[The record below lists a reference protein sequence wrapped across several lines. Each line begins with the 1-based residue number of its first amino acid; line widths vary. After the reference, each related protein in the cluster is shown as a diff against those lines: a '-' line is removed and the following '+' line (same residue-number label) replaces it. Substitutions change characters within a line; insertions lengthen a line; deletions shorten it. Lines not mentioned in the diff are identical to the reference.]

1 MKRISLLFFWCMAR
15 TRHSNGFNNNV
26 FSHNSQRTI
35 LSSKTSGPEE
45 YDDGIGN
52 PDSQAK
58 DGEALAKDFYD
69 QLRKR
74 EQDLKKTKGES
85 SEGSQ
90 IESLSNQEFLSRIVE
105 KDSYQ
110 SSNDQAPFS
119 RRSSDEAPKVKFTG
133 RQSSSPSL
141 FSSSSGGSARSP
153 REIMMEREYNLVDR
167 AERNIAFQAVLA
179 VAALAFYIFV
189 GLSGGISSGDAV
201 VDDFGADDEIPFEQ
215 LIPVQTDRET
225 SVWL

>member
-15 TRHSNGFNNNV
+15 TRHSNGFNNNI

-85 SEGSQ
+85 GSAAGSGREDSESDSEGG
-90 IESLSNQEFLSRIVE
+90 
-105 KDSYQ
+105 
-110 SSNDQAPFS
+110 A
-119 RRSSDEAPKVKFTG
+119 
-133 RQSSSPSL
+133 
-141 FSSSSGGSARSP
+141 GSASDVGGMGAPDPYLPPKTGPGAVKKHIGP
-153 REIMMEREYNLVDR
+153 R
-167 AERNIAFQAVLA
+167 
-179 VAALAFYIFV
+179 ALAFSIN
-189 GLSGGISSGDAV
+189 SPGGSPAQSELLYRIV
-201 VDDFGADDEIPFEQ
+201 
-215 LIPVQTDRET
+215 
-225 SVWL
+225 